1 MLPILKATVRAVSVR
16 SNALMTDLGCW
27 PGGPRASAA
36 ASRLADA
43 LVEGAPVASAARASE
58 AGGHPGH
65 GDQGDQGRA
74 GAAQQAGEA
83 LALMFEG
90 CDRGEGAQEQR
101 ARSPAHCARAKD
113 AAACSRPGTPSVR
126 SVLRRLPQLVPPAAD
141 LGPYVRRRGARW
153 RFGLAARTQVV
164 VFDAGGHVLLEAP
177 GSTADVSLDELCA
190 AAAAFAERSAAM
202 SSAVT
207 LAGQRFE
214 VHRWDPPCIYGRTV
228 AERSEQSHGFA
239 MCRVESRSCEPARLV
254 LATYAFPVLSARV
267 VPELLSFA
275 KQFLGLP
282 EPVWPA
288 EGLAY

>member
-1 MLPILKATVRAVSVR
+1 
-16 SNALMTDLGCW
+16 
-27 PGGPRASAA
+27 
-36 ASRLADA
+36 
-43 LVEGAPVASAARASE
+43 
-58 AGGHPGH
+58 
-65 GDQGDQGRA
+65 
-74 GAAQQAGEA
+74 
-83 LALMFEG
+83 
-90 CDRGEGAQEQR
+90 
-101 ARSPAHCARAKD
+101 
-113 AAACSRPGTPSVR
+113 
-126 SVLRRLPQLVPPAAD
+126 
-141 LGPYVRRRGARW
+141 
-153 RFGLAARTQVV
+153 
-164 VFDAGGHVLLEAP
+164 
-177 GSTADVSLDELCA
+177 
-190 AAAAFAERSAAM
+190 M

-228 AERSEQSHGFA
+228 AERSEQSHGFG